1 MSLALVLAGGGER
14 AIAWERGV
22 LAGLE
27 LPEPDLVIGTSAGS
41 YVASGR
47 LVAAADFAA
56 ALEVWLSA
64 APEERRRSVGALA
77 LTVEE
82 SWPAALRLV
91 AVEAHGG
98 ERVVFGP
105 GDGVPVR
112 TAVAAS
118 RAIPGLL
125 PPVAIGDGRYMDGAV
140 GSATNADVAAGADR
154 VVIVT
159 PNPEAPANTLFSI
172 WQEALEEEIEALERA
187 GSDVLLV
194 QAGPEDQAAMGPD
207 FMSAERA
214 GEAFAAGQS
223 RGRLL
228 QYTVRCRR

>member
-27 LPEPDLVIGTSAGS
+27 LPEPDLVVGTSAGS

-47 LVAAADFAA
+47 LTAAADFAA
-56 ALEVWLSA
+56 AVEVWLSA
-64 APEERRRSVGALA
+64 APEERRRRVGALA
-77 LTVEE
+77 LRVEE

-91 AVEAHGG
+91 AVEARSG

-125 PPVAIGDGRYMDGAV
+125 PTVAIGDGRYMDGAV
-140 GSATNADVAAGADR
+140 GSATNADVASGADR

-159 PNPEAPANTLFSI
+159 PNPAEAPENTLFSI
-172 WQEALEEEIEALERA
+172 WQKALEEEIAALERD
-187 GSDVLLV
+187 GSQVLLV
-194 QAGPEDQAAMGPD
+194 QAGPADQAAMGLD

-214 GEAFAAGQS
+214 GEAFSAGRS
-223 RGRLL
+223 RGAAAA
-228 QYTVRCRR
+228 VA

>member
-1 MSLALVLAGGGER
+1 MLAGGGER

-22 LAGLE
+22 LAGLD
-27 LPEPDLVIGTSAGS
+27 LPEPDLVVGTSAGA
-41 YVASGR
+41 YVASGT
-47 LVAAADFAA
+47 VAAPADFSAA
-56 ALEVWLSA
+56 VEVWLSA
-64 APEERRRSVGALA
+64 APEERRRRAGAMA

-91 AVEAHGG
+91 AVEARSG

-118 RAIPGLL
+118 RSIPGLL
-125 PPVAIGDGRYMDGAV
+125 PPVTIGDGRCMDGAV

-159 PNPEAPANTLFSI
+159 PNPAEAPENTIFAI
-172 WQEALEEEIEALERA
+172 WQQVLEEEIDALERC
-187 GSDVLLV
+187 GSEVLLV
-194 QAGPEDQAAMGPD
+194 QAGSEDQAAMGLD
-207 FMSAERA
+207 FMSGERA
-214 GEAFAAGQS
+214 REAFAAGLS